1 MTGSFFSTKIVDIS
15 LWNVMQGPLT
25 YSRSDVD
32 SGFRHILY
40 IPGPFV
46 ACTFST
52 GHLHCFLMGTYCVYP
67 KTCSFPSVV

>member
-67 KTCSFPSVV
+67 KICSFPSVV